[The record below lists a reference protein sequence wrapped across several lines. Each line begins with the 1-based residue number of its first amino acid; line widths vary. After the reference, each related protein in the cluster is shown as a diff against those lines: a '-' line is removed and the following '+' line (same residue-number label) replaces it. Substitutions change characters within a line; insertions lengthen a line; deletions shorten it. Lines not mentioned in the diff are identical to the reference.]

1 MTILRA
7 RQLGMCFGVRD
18 AIAFAQA
25 AAARHPL
32 TILGEL
38 VHNEAVLADLQARGI
53 RCRHHLDD
61 VDTASVMIT
70 AHGASRRR
78 LAAVRSRGL
87 QVLDATCPLVRA
99 AQRAAAELAQDG
111 FHPVIVGRRDHVEVL
126 GLTEDLTA
134 FDVVLDAADVLR
146 LEPRDRFGIVAQTTQ
161 PVARVEHLARLI
173 RRRFPLA
180 EVRLADTVCSA
191 TKHRQHAAAELA
203 QRCDVVIVV
212 GSTHSNNTL
221 ELVATCRSQG
231 ARVFQVQAPDDL
243 REEWFHGA
251 RVAGLTAGASTPD
264 AIIDVVE
271 ARIRNLAGGQLAA

>member
-7 RQLGMCFGVRD
+7 QQLGMCFGVRD

-53 RCRHHLDD
+53 RCRHHLDE
-61 VDTASVMIT
+61 VDTPTVMIT

-78 LAAVRSRGL
+78 LAAARSRGL

-99 AQRAAAELAQDG
+99 AQRAVAELARDG
-111 FHPVIVGRRDHVEVL
+111 FHPVVVGRRDHIEVL
-126 GLTEDLTA
+126 GLTEDLAA
-134 FDVVLDAADVLR
+134 FDVVLNAADVLR
-146 LEPRDRFGIVAQTTQ
+146 LEPHDRFGIVAQTTQ
-161 PVARVEHLARLI
+161 PVARVEHLAWLI
-173 RRRFPLA
+173 RQRFPRA

-212 GSTHSNNTL
+212 GSTRSNNTL
-221 ELVATCRSQG
+221 ELVATCRSHG
-231 ARVFQVQAPDDL
+231 ARVFQVQAPDDV

-264 AIIDVVE
+264 PIIDLVE
-271 ARIRNLAGGQLAA
+271 ARLRNLAGGQLAA